1 MKDDVKK
8 DRFLDNEPANELSRQ
23 LTDLRFD
30 NSKVKLDNVGHD
42 PDLSRLADT
51 INKSREQRQRPKTAR
66 INRNLLNKLAGIDQK
81 KK

>member
-23 LTDLRFD
+23 LTDLRFKH
-30 NSKVKLDNVGHD
+30 SKVNLEKVDHD

-51 INKSREQRQRPKTAR
+51 INKSREKRPKSAR
-66 INRNLLNKLAGIDQK
+66 INRSLLNKLAGLDKAK

>member
-1 MKDDVKK
+1 MTDDVKK

-23 LTDLRFD
+23 LTDLRFKH
-30 NSKVKLDNVGHD
+30 SKVNLDKVDHD

-51 INKSREQRQRPKTAR
+51 INKSREKRPKSAR
-66 INRNLLNKLAGIDQK
+66 ISRNLLNKLAGLDKAK

>member
-1 MKDDVKK
+1 MTDNVKK

-23 LTDLRFD
+23 LTELRFKH
-30 NSKVKLDNVGHD
+30 SKVNLEKVDHD

-51 INKSREQRQRPKTAR
+51 INKSRQSRPKSAK
-66 INRNLLNKLAGIDQK
+66 INRSLLNKLAGLDQK

>member
-30 NSKVKLDNVGHD
+30 NSKVNLEKVDHD

-51 INKSREQRQRPKTAR
+51 INKSREKRQSKSAR
-66 INRNLLNKLAGIDQK
+66 INRNLLNKLAGLDK
-81 KK
+81 KKK